1 MEKAATKL
9 FIWLTYTLIEDCA
22 VSDLVGFMKVTVSA
36 PGKVTLFGEH
46 AVVYGKPALVSAID
60 RRLRVTME
68 ERNDSCVKVSALD
81 LEITGLTLTFKEGF
95 KEYVVETDCDR
106 IAEAIGY
113 VRKAIEITSKHLDQK
128 KGVNV
133 SITSE
138 MPVGAGLGTSA
149 AIAVSTVTAYGK
161 LMGKDFKPEEIA
173 RLSHATELQVQ
184 GAASPMDTTIST
196 YGGTIYLKPTD
207 ATPHVESLKLNKALP
222 IVVGH
227 TVREARTGEILKRV
241 RNLRGACPKAVDSV
255 LDTIGIIV
263 EEAKVALAN
272 GDHAVLGML
281 MNMNHGQ
288 LEALGVSTKALNDM
302 VYSARC
308 AGALGSKLTGA
319 GGGGCIIA
327 LCPERAMDV
336 SVAIKVVGGLPF
348 ETCLSGSGVCVE
360 SVEM

>member
-1 MEKAATKL
+1 
-9 FIWLTYTLIEDCA
+9 
-22 VSDLVGFMKVTVSA
+22 MKITVSA

-60 RRLRVTME
+60 RRLYVCME

-81 LEITGLTLTFKEGF
+81 LEITGLVLTFKEGF

-106 IAEAIGY
+106 IVEAMGY
-113 VRKAIEITSKHLDQK
+113 VRKAIEITSKHLDRK

-149 AIAVSTVTAYGK
+149 AIAVSTVAAYAK
-161 LMGKDFKPEEIA
+161 LAGHELKLEEIA
-173 RLSHATELQVQ
+173 SLAHATELEVQ

-196 YGGTIYLKPTD
+196 FGGTIYLKPGKPK
-207 ATPHVESLKLNKALP
+207 PHLENLNLEKALP

-227 TVREARTGEILKRV
+227 TEREARTGEILKRV
-241 RNLRGACPKAVDSV
+241 RALRKACPRAVDSAMK
-255 LDTIGIIV
+255 TIGAIV
-263 EEAKVALAN
+263 EEAKPALVK
-272 GDHAVLGML
+272 GDFAALGML

-288 LEALGVSTKALNDM
+288 LEALGVSTRLLNDM
-302 VYSARC
+302 VYSARS

-319 GGGGCIIA
+319 GGGGCVIA
-327 LCPERAMDV
+327 LCPGKVKEV
-336 SVAIKVVGGLPF
+336 SVAMKVVGGMPF
-348 ETCLSGSGVCVE
+348 EASLSGCGVRIE
-360 SVEM
+360 SMEP